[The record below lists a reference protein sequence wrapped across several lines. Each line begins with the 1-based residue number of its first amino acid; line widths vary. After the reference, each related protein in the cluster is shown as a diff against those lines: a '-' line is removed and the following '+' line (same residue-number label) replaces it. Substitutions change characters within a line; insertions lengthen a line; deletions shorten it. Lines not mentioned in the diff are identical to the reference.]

1 MATDKVVFQI
11 TDADLNTMSANQ
23 IGIETTADSTTG
35 YKMLGYKDEDNV
47 LRKVLCKEDISYV
60 DGTAFPPI
68 SKRPI
73 FFFNTVEESLYTAF
87 DSTSTTAWIQI
98 S

>member
-1 MATDKVVFQI
+1 MSTDKVIFQI
-11 TDADLNTMSANQ
+11 TDADLNTMSPNQ
-23 IGIETTADSTTG
+23 LGIETTADATTG
-35 YKMLGYKDEDNV
+35 YKMLGYKDEDDV

-60 DGTAFPPI
+60 DGTAFPAI

-73 FFFNTVEESLYTAF
+73 FFYNLVEEALYTAV